1 MSTLAVGKARGI
13 LGCEI
18 VVGDAMPSSS
28 RLGASGGTGTRRRQE
43 RVQEPGGTC
52 QGPTERGRWW

>member
-28 RLGASGGTGTRRRQE
+28 RLGATGGLAPGAGRREFRA
-43 RVQEPGGTC
+43 RRNLP
-52 QGPTERGRWW
+52 RAN